1 MLLPSDA
8 EKDVER
14 TILSENGE
22 ADLHADILKV
32 GHHGSKNST
41 MPDFLA
47 AVHPRTAI
55 VSAGE
60 ENPYGHTSPQLLVR
74 LDEASIRILRTDRDG
89 AVHVLTDGEHVEIV
103 CFAACPE
110 PTTREALRQLQAPD
124 QEKKTEQQ

>member
-1 MLLPSDA
+1 VLLPGDA

-60 ENPYGHTSPQLLVR
+60 ENPYGHTSPQLLER

-103 CFAACPE
+103 FVACPE
-110 PTTREALRQLQAPD
+110 LTTREALPQLQAPD